1 MRSITPIMNGAGIVS
16 GSPMPTDMAG
26 DASDDFVSI
35 INSQSTSVNNNDR
48 ETMPERLSPDGAD
61 EGEELQLANEQADDD
76 EAWSDWETEQEQ
88 TEATAHDAHKESSN
102 TVPNYQRNISVSSSN
117 STTTNQNN
125 DSFIRDI
132 KDIDIKPINN
142 QINDEIDDFFKDMEP
157 KIIAMPSSTSSLLAT
172 HLDSGVKEKVSPPDE
187 STRQDNGKTVDR
199 FAMTNLDND
208 TVDENAWDN
217 EASDWDN

>member
-16 GSPMPTDMAG
+16 GSPMPTDTG

-88 TEATAHDAHKESSN
+88 TEATTHDAHKESSN

-125 DSFIRDI
+125 DSFIKDI

>member
-16 GSPMPTDMAG
+16 GSPMPTDTG

-88 TEATAHDAHKESSN
+88 TEATTHDAHKESSN

-125 DSFIRDI
+125 DSFIKDI

-157 KIIAMPSSTSSLLAT
+157 KIIAMPSSTTSLLAT

>member
-16 GSPMPTDMAG
+16 GSPMPTDTG

-125 DSFIRDI
+125 DSFIKDI

-157 KIIAMPSSTSSLLAT
+157 KIIAMPSSTTSLLAT

>member
-16 GSPMPTDMAG
+16 GSPMPTDTG

-125 DSFIRDI
+125 DSFIKDI

>member
-1 MRSITPIMNGAGIVS
+1 MRSITPIMNGAGVVS
-16 GSPMPTDMAG
+16 GSPMPTDTG

-125 DSFIRDI
+125 DSFIKDI

>member
-1 MRSITPIMNGAGIVS
+1 MNGAGIVS
-16 GSPMPTDMAG
+16 GSPMPTDTG

-88 TEATAHDAHKESSN
+88 TEATTHDAHKESSN

-125 DSFIRDI
+125 DSFIKDI

>member
-1 MRSITPIMNGAGIVS
+1 MNGAGIVS
-16 GSPMPTDMAG
+16 GSPMPTDTG

-125 DSFIRDI
+125 DSFIKDI